1 MGKLAFKPISER
13 MIKNILLLTCLVSLI
28 SCNCQNNSNR
38 RSIVDT
44 PAIDTSSYTVASAD
58 EEYEA
63 TEDRTRET
71 LNDIRFD
78 GWTKK
83 EWADN
88 EYIRAVRRYIDA
100 YNKGEIENPDLDK
113 YKDYMQGK
121 FIIADISPCMW
132 GGAFI
137 YFSFYDYPD
146 KVFAA
151 MVYSDVDEKTRVVS
165 NYECRSLTYED
176 LDLKITQEEIR
187 QFLKECP
194 EQKMW

>member
-1 MGKLAFKPISER
+1 MKKIKLLI
-13 MIKNILLLTCLVSLI
+13 ICLVTLLSY
-28 SCNCQNNSNR
+28 NCQNNSNR
-38 RSIVDT
+38 RSIVDA
-44 PAIDTSSYTVASAD
+44 PAIDTTSYAATNEDAENEV
-58 EEYEA
+58 
-63 TEDRTRET
+63 TEDSTRET

-88 EYIRAVRRYIDA
+88 DYIRAVRKYVDA
-100 YNKGEIENPDLDK
+100 YNKGEIENPDLDE

-121 FIIADISPCMW
+121 FIIADISPCLW

-165 NYECRSLTYED
+165 NYECRSLAYED

-187 QFLKECP
+187 QFLKESP

>member
-1 MGKLAFKPISER
+1 MRK
-13 MIKNILLLTCLVSLI
+13 LLLIATLVTLL
-28 SCNCQNNSNR
+28 SCTCQNTSNK
-38 RSIVDT
+38 RSIVDS
-44 PAIDTSSYTVASAD
+44 PAIDAISYSATNEDAGSGVAD
-58 EEYEA
+58 DA
-63 TEDRTRET
+63 TGET
-71 LNDIRFD
+71 LNDIRFA

-88 EYIRAVRRYIDA
+88 EYIREVRRYINA
-100 YNKGEIENPDLDK
+100 YNKGEIENSALDAHK
-113 YKDYMQGK
+113 GYMQGK
-121 FIIADISPCMW
+121 FIIADISPCLW

-176 LDLKITQEEIR
+176 LDLNITQEEIR
-187 QFLKECP
+187 QFLKEFP

>member
-1 MGKLAFKPISER
+1 MKKRLFISVC
-13 MIKNILLLTCLVSLI
+13 LLGLL
-28 SCNCQNNSNR
+28 SCNNQHKTKGADISGEDKIN
-38 RSIVDT
+38 
-44 PAIDTSSYTVASAD
+44 IDTTSYI
-58 EEYEA
+58 
-63 TEDRTRET
+63 TECESIEDTTYRET
-71 LNDIRFD
+71 LNEIRFA
-78 GWTKK
+78 GWTRK

-88 EYIRAVRRYIDA
+88 EYIREVRRYLDA
-100 YNKGEIENPDLDK
+100 YLNGDVENPDLDAHK
-113 YKDYMQGK
+113 GYMQGK
-121 FIIADISPCMW
+121 FIIADISPCLL

-176 LDLKITQEEIR
+176 LDLNITQEEIR

>member
-1 MGKLAFKPISER
+1 MKELLLLA
-13 MIKNILLLTCLVSLI
+13 NLVILL
-28 SCNCQNNSNR
+28 SCSCQNNSNR
-38 RSIVDT
+38 KSIIDD

-58 EEYEA
+58 EECES
-63 TEDRTRET
+63 TEDATRET

-165 NYECRSLTYED
+165 NYECRSLAYED

>member
-1 MGKLAFKPISER
+1 MKIRNITFLSVFMIS
-13 MIKNILLLTCLVSLI
+13 LL
-28 SCNCQNNSNR
+28 SCNCQYTSNR
-38 RSIVDT
+38 RNIVDNHT
-44 PAIDTSSYTVASAD
+44 IDSATSEDT
-58 EEYEA
+58 EYET

-88 EYIRAVRRYIDA
+88 EYIREVRRYIDE
-100 YNKGEIENPDLDK
+100 YNKGEIEDPDLDE

-121 FIIADISPCMW
+121 FIIADISPCLW

-151 MVYSDVDEKTRVVS
+151 MVYSDVDEKTKVVS
-165 NYECRSLTYED
+165 NYECRSLKYED